1 MHRFS
6 LTALPLILLA
16 AAPFSGPVSAQDAGG
31 GFSVSGNVQLEYYV
45 DDNGSDESFGFL
57 DTTIGWRS
65 QGGGGLGFGVDLSL
79 VAIENLRS
87 GNDFNAVWG
96 GLVVATGFG
105 EVTLGRPRSLLE
117 TMIIA
122 PTLGGG
128 DVLQLELESTSGSFL
143 ELAGLAPGI
152 DIYGVSFKGGSGGL
166 SYGAAIHRLDG
177 SADDQTLVEL
187 AAAFETGS
195 LRFQGAFETFDTSG
209 TRSDKILLGA
219 TFDQEVWS
227 AGLLFARQDAGSTVT
242 TTKVFGDYALSD
254 IVTLGA
260 QIWRQDTSGSDST
273 LYGLTAEFGSDS
285 GAFGELGV
293 VGESGDQRFN
303 ASVGYRF

>member
-1 MHRFS
+1 MKRFS
-6 LTALPLILLA
+6 QTALPLILLA
-16 AAPFSGPVSAQDAGG
+16 AAPLSAQDMGG
-31 GFSVSGNVQLEYYV
+31 GFTVSGNVQLEYYV
-45 DDNGSDESFGFL
+45 ADSGSDDSFGFV

-87 GNDFNAVWG
+87 SNDFNAVWG

-117 TMIIA
+117 TMIIS

-128 DVLQLELESTSGSFL
+128 DVFVLELEGTSGSFL
-143 ELAGLAPGI
+143 ELTGLSSGI
-152 DIYGVSFKGGSGGL
+152 DIYGLSFKGGSGGL
-166 SYGAAIHRLDG
+166 SYGAAIHQLDG
-177 SADDQTLVEL
+177 TSSDSTLVEL
-187 AAAFETGS
+187 AAAFETGN
-195 LRFQGAFETFDTSG
+195 LRFQGAFETFDLGG

-219 TFDQEVWS
+219 TYDQDVWS
-227 AGLLFARQDAGSTVT
+227 AGLLLPRQDTGSAVT

-260 QIWRQDTSGSDST
+260 QIWRQDTGSSDAT

-293 VGESGDQRFN
+293 VGQSGDQRFN